1 MKLKSFP
8 KSQRWDGFPMKSK
21 KKKNEN
27 TCRAAEIIKD
37 RNCCLCQ
44 MNME

>member
-1 MKLKSFP
+1 MKLKFFP
-8 KSQRWDGFPMKSK
+8 KAQRWDGFPMKSK
-21 KKKNEN
+21 KKNQN

-44 MNME
+44 MNIK